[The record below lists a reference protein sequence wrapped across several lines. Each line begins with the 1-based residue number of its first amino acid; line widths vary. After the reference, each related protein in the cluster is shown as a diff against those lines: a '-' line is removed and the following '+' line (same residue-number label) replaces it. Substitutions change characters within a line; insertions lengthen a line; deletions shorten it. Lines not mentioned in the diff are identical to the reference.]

1 MNAAGVPFWGL
12 LLELAALAIWV
23 GVPVL
28 CIWAIVRARK
38 IKSWFVRWTVRI
50 LCAIPIW
57 LALVIYK
64 GCKSFN
70 DTFN

>member
-1 MNAAGVPFWGL
+1 MNAAGIPFWGL

-70 DTFN
+70 DKFN